1 MSELDEKLT
10 DSTARLLKAAIP
22 YADHKHAGA
31 LAVAAKFLELKK
43 AFVCLNDDSDEL
55 SICSVP
61 GQRPT
66 PEEMLLDFKKY
77 CEPSQAEVI
86 DKILNLLKMGK
97 LYEKYQ
103 ELSKSPEFSK
113 ILNSLGGLSNSF
125 TQNNENGAFAHAQD
139 NPQQHSR
146 FFNTGANT
154 SSCSGYNSTPSGTPY
169 CNTANPPFN
178 NIPSPGP
185 DMENSLKAMLT
196 PEQLELF
203 ERLKSTMNQPPK

>member
-22 YADHKHAGA
+22 YADHKHAKA

-43 AFVCLNDDSDEL
+43 AFGCLNDDSDEL
-55 SICSVP
+55 SICSVSGKKP
-61 GQRPT
+61 A
-66 PEEMLLDFKKY
+66 PEELLLDLKKY

-86 DKILNLLKMGK
+86 DKMLNLLKMGK

-103 ELSKSPEFSK
+103 ELSQSPEFSK
-113 ILNSLGGLSNSF
+113 ILNSLGSLGGSF
-125 TQNNENGAFAHAQD
+125 TPNGEAGPLNHAHD
-139 NPQQHSR
+139 NPQNHNN
-146 FFNTGANT
+146 FFNAGTHAA
-154 SSCSGYNSTPSGTPY
+154 SCGSGYANRPSGSASY
-169 CNTANPPFN
+169 SPPSN
-178 NIPSPGP
+178 SMPGP